1 MKKIFF
7 MGVMGM
13 FLLGSC
19 NNHSGHSHEGHNHD
33 HEGCTHS
40 HEKEAHNHEG
50 HSHEHDHEG
59 CNHSHDGHKHEAGE
73 HKHEG
78 HNHDHEG
85 CNHDHEGHKHEAT
98 EAHAH
103 EGCNHSHGEEAHNHE
118 GHNHKGHNHSHDG
131 HNHAATE
138 AHVHEGHSHDHAHDH
153 GSNPDEII
161 LAPEKAKA
169 AGVMSEIIQPK
180 SFRQVIKASGEVQ
193 AAQGNESVI
202 VANVAGVVSF
212 QRSVTEGMQVG
223 KGATIMSIS
232 ASKLQE
238 GDPAERARIAYEA
251 AKADF
256 ERASRLVKSQIVSQ
270 KEFNAIKEKYE
281 NAKVAY
287 EAIANNQTESGVAVS
302 APMGGYIKNLLVKE
316 GDYVAVG
323 QPLAT
328 VTQNN
333 RLFLRADVSER
344 YYKYLNGITS
354 ANFKTPYD
362 NQVYELE
369 SLNGKLLS
377 YGKSS
382 GSFYVPVTFS
392 FDNKGDII
400 PGSFVEIYLLSKQME
415 NTLVLPVEALTEEQ
429 GLYFIYLQKCEE
441 SYKKQE
447 VKLGASNG
455 KEVQILSGVN
465 PGDKV
470 VVKGAYHVKL
480 ASASNAL
487 PAHSHEH

>member
-19 NNHSGHSHEGHNHD
+19 NSHSGHSHEGHD
-33 HEGCTHS
+33 HEGHNHAT
-40 HEKEAHNHEG
+40 EEQAHNHEG
-50 HSHEHDHEG
+50 HSQE
-59 CNHSHDGHKHEAGE
+59 HSHEAHNHAE
-73 HKHEG
+73 EA
-78 HNHDHEG
+78 HNHD
-85 CNHDHEGHKHEAT
+85 
-98 EAHAH
+98 AHAH
-103 EGCNHSHGEEAHNHE
+103 EGHDHSHG
-118 GHNHKGHNHSHDG
+118 
-131 HNHAATE
+131 
-138 AHVHEGHSHDHAHDH
+138 HDH
-153 GSNPDEII
+153 GVNPDEIM

-169 AGVMSEIIQPK
+169 AGVASEVIQPK
-180 SFRQVIKASGEVQ
+180 TFRQVIKTSGEVQ
-193 AAQGNESVI
+193 AAQGAESVV

-212 QRSVTEGMQVG
+212 QRAVTEGMQVG
-223 KGATIMSIS
+223 KGATIMTIS
-232 ASKLQE
+232 ASKLQD
-238 GDPAERARIAYEA
+238 GDPAERARIAYET
-251 AKADF
+251 AKADYD
-256 ERASRLVKSQIVSQ
+256 RASRLVESQIVSQ
-270 KEFNAIKEKYE
+270 KEFNAIKERYE
-281 NAKVAY
+281 NAKLAY
-287 EAIANNQTESGVAVS
+287 EALGKNQTKKGVSVTS
-302 APMGGYIKNLLVKE
+302 PMGGYIKNLLVKE
-316 GDYVAVG
+316 GDYVSVG

-344 YYKYLNGITS
+344 YYKYLNNITS

-369 SLNGKLLS
+369 ALNGKLLS
-377 YGKSS
+377 YGKSA

-400 PGSFVEIYLLSKQME
+400 PGSFVEIYLLSKQMDDAI
-415 NTLVLPVEALTEEQ
+415 VLPVEALTEEQ
-429 GLYFIYLQKCEE
+429 GLYFIYIQKCEE

-455 KEVQILSGVN
+455 KEVQILSGVQ

>member
-19 NNHSGHSHEGHNHD
+19 SSNSGHSHEGHNHD
-33 HEGCTHS
+33 HEGHNHAT
-40 HEKEAHNHEG
+40 EEQAHNHEG

-59 CNHSHDGHKHEAGE
+59 HNHEAGE
-73 HKHEG
+73 HNHEGHTHEATDAHAG

-85 CNHDHEGHKHEAT
+85 HNHEA
-98 EAHAH
+98 
-103 EGCNHSHGEEAHNHE
+103 GEHNHE
-118 GHNHKGHNHSHDG
+118 GHTHEATDAHAGHNHEATDA
-131 HNHAATE
+131 HA
-138 AHVHEGHSHDHAHDH
+138 GHDHGHDH

-169 AGVMSEIIQPK
+169 AGVASMEIQPK
-180 SFRQVIKASGEVQ
+180 SFRQIIKASGEVQ
-193 AAQGNESVI
+193 AAQGNESTI
-202 VANVAGVVSF
+202 VASVSGVVSF
-212 QRSVTEGMQVG
+212 QRSVTEGIQVG
-223 KGATIMSIS
+223 KGATIMTIS
-232 ASKLQE
+232 ASKLQD

-256 ERASRLVKSQIVSQ
+256 DRASRLVESQIVSQ

-287 EAIANNQTESGVAVS
+287 EAIAKNQTKSGVAVS

-369 SLNGKLLS
+369 ALNGKLLS
-377 YGKSS
+377 YGKSA

-400 PGSFVEIYLLSKQME
+400 PGSFVEIYLLSKDME
-415 NTLVLPVEALTEEQ
+415 NTIALPVEALTEEQ
-429 GLYFIYLQKCEE
+429 GLYFIYIQKCEE

-455 KEVQILSGVN
+455 KEVQILSGVQ

>member
-19 NNHSGHSHEGHNHD
+19 SSHSGHNHEGHDHEGHNHATEEHAHNHEGHSHESHDHEGHNHD
-33 HEGCTHS
+33 HEGD
-40 HEKEAHNHEG
+40 NH
-50 HSHEHDHEG
+50 D
-59 CNHSHDGHKHEAGE
+59 HSHD
-73 HKHEG
+73 
-78 HNHDHEG
+78 
-85 CNHDHEGHKHEAT
+85 
-98 EAHAH
+98 
-103 EGCNHSHGEEAHNHE
+103 SHNHE
-118 GHNHKGHNHSHDG
+118 GHNHEGHNHDAHEG
-131 HNHAATE
+131 HNHAE
-138 AHVHEGHSHDHAHDH
+138 EVHNHDAHAHEGHNHDAHEGHDHGHDH

-161 LAPEKAKA
+161 LAPHKAKA
-169 AGVMSEIIQPK
+169 AGVASMEIQPK

-193 AAQGNESVI
+193 AAQGNESTI

-223 KGATIMSIS
+223 KGATIMTIS
-232 ASKLQE
+232 ASKLQD

-256 ERASRLVKSQIVSQ
+256 DRASRLVESQIVSQ

-281 NAKVAY
+281 NARIAY
-287 EAIANNQTESGVAVS
+287 EALSKNQTKGGVAVS

-316 GDYVAVG
+316 GDYVSVG

-344 YYKYLNGITS
+344 YYKYLNNIIS

-369 SLNGKLLS
+369 ALNGKLLS
-377 YGKSS
+377 YGKSA

-392 FDNKGDII
+392 FDNKGEII
-400 PGSFVEIYLLSKQME
+400 PGSFVEIYLLSKDME
-415 NTLVLPVEALTEEQ
+415 NSIVLPVEALTEEQ
-429 GLYFIYLQKCEE
+429 GLYFIYIQKCEE

-455 KEVQILSGVN
+455 KEVQILSGVQ

>member
-1 MKKIFF
+1 MKKTFF

-19 NNHSGHSHEGHNHD
+19 SSHSGHNHD
-33 HEGCTHS
+33 HEGHNHATEEH
-40 HEKEAHNHEG
+40 AHNHEG
-50 HSHEHDHEG
+50 HSHE
-59 CNHSHDGHKHEAGE
+59 S
-73 HKHEG
+73 
-78 HNHDHEG
+78 
-85 CNHDHEGHKHEAT
+85 HDHEGHD
-98 EAHAH
+98 
-103 EGCNHSHGEEAHNHE
+103 HSHDGHNHE
-118 GHNHKGHNHSHDG
+118 GHNHEGHNHDAHDG
-131 HNHAATE
+131 HNHTEEVHKHE
-138 AHVHEGHSHDHAHDH
+138 AHAHEGHNQDAHEGHDHGHDH

-161 LAPEKAKA
+161 LAPHKAKA
-169 AGVMSEIIQPK
+169 AGVASMEIQPK

-193 AAQGNESVI
+193 AAQGNESTI

-223 KGATIMSIS
+223 KGATIMTIS
-232 ASKLQE
+232 ASKLQD

-256 ERASRLVKSQIVSQ
+256 DRASRLVESQIVSQ

-281 NAKVAY
+281 NARLAY
-287 EAIANNQTESGVAVS
+287 EALSKNQTKSGVAVS

-369 SLNGKLLS
+369 ALNGKLLS
-377 YGKSS
+377 YGKSA

-400 PGSFVEIYLLSKQME
+400 PGSFVEIYLLSKDME
-415 NTLVLPVEALTEEQ
+415 NSIVLPVEALTEEQ
-429 GLYFIYLQKCEE
+429 GLYFIYIQKCEE

>member
-1 MKKIFF
+1 MKNIFF

-19 NNHSGHSHEGHNHD
+19 NNHSGHSHEGHSHD
-33 HEGCTHS
+33 HEGHNHATEEHT
-40 HEKEAHNHEG
+40 HNHEG
-50 HSHEHDHEG
+50 HSHEQDHE
-59 CNHSHDGHKHEAGE
+59 E
-73 HKHEG
+73 
-78 HNHDHEG
+78 
-85 CNHDHEGHKHEAT
+85 
-98 EAHAH
+98 
-103 EGCNHSHGEEAHNHE
+103 HNHE
-118 GHNHKGHNHSHDG
+118 GHNHSHEGHNHEGHEHDHEG
-131 HNHAATE
+131 HNHDA
-138 AHVHEGHSHDHAHDH
+138 HEGHNHEGHNHDAHENHNHAHEAKADAHEGHDHDHGHAH

-169 AGVMSEIIQPK
+169 AGVASMEIQPK
-180 SFRQVIKASGEVQ
+180 AFRQVIKASGEVQ
-193 AAQGNESVI
+193 SAQGNESTI
-202 VANVAGVVSF
+202 VANVSGIVSF

-223 KGATIMSIS
+223 KGTALMSIS
-232 ASKLQE
+232 ASKLQD
-238 GDPAERARIAYEA
+238 GDPAERARIAYES
-251 AKADF
+251 AKADYD
-256 ERASRLVKSQIVSQ
+256 RASRLVESQIVSQ

-281 NAKVAY
+281 NAKLAY
-287 EAIANNQTESGVAVS
+287 EAIAKNQTKKGVSVES
-302 APMGGYIKNLLVKE
+302 PMGGYIKNLLVKE

-369 SLNGKLLS
+369 ALNGKLLS
-377 YGKSS
+377 YGKSA

-392 FDNKGDII
+392 FDNKGDIM
-400 PGSFVEIYLLSKQME
+400 PGSFVEIYLLSKPME
-415 NTLVLPVEALTEEQ
+415 NTIVLPIEALTEEQ
-429 GLYFIYLQKCEE
+429 GLYFIYIQKCAE
-441 SYKKQE
+441 SYRKQE

-455 KEVQILSGVN
+455 KEVQILSGVT

>member
-1 MKKIFF
+1 MKKTFF

-19 NNHSGHSHEGHNHD
+19 SSHSGHNHD
-33 HEGCTHS
+33 HEGHNHATEEH
-40 HEKEAHNHEG
+40 AHNHEG
-50 HSHEHDHEG
+50 HSHEHNHDGHNHEDHE
-59 CNHSHDGHKHEAGE
+59 HSHDGHSHDGHNHEG
-73 HKHEG
+73 HNHEG
-78 HNHDHEG
+78 HNHDH
-85 CNHDHEGHKHEAT
+85 D
-98 EAHAH
+98 HAH
-103 EGCNHSHGEEAHNHE
+103 EGHNHE
-118 GHNHKGHNHSHDG
+118 GHNHEGHDHNHDAHAGHNHE
-131 HNHAATE
+131 NHKHE
-138 AHVHEGHSHDHAHDH
+138 AKADAHAHEGHSHDHGHDH

-161 LAPEKAKA
+161 LAPHKAKA
-169 AGVMSEIIQPK
+169 AGVASMEIQPK

-193 AAQGNESVI
+193 AAQGNESTI

-223 KGATIMSIS
+223 KGATIMTIS
-232 ASKLQE
+232 ASNLQD

-256 ERASRLVKSQIVSQ
+256 DRASRLVESQIVSQ

-281 NAKVAY
+281 NARLAY
-287 EAIANNQTESGVAVS
+287 EALSKNQTKSGVAVS

-369 SLNGKLLS
+369 ALNGKLLS
-377 YGKSS
+377 YGKSA

-400 PGSFVEIYLLSKQME
+400 PGSFVEIYLLSKNME
-415 NTLVLPVEALTEEQ
+415 NSIVLPVEALTEEQ
-429 GLYFIYLQKCEE
+429 GLYFIYIQKCEE

>member
-19 NNHSGHSHEGHNHD
+19 SSHSGHNHEGHDHEGHNHATEE
-33 HEGCTHS
+33 H
-40 HEKEAHNHEG
+40 AHTHEG
-50 HSHEHDHEG
+50 HSHE
-59 CNHSHDGHKHEAGE
+59 SHD
-73 HKHEG
+73 
-78 HNHDHEG
+78 
-85 CNHDHEGHKHEAT
+85 
-98 EAHAH
+98 
-103 EGCNHSHGEEAHNHE
+103 HNHE
-118 GHNHKGHNHSHDG
+118 GHTHDHDGHNHEAHDHSHDG
-131 HNHAATE
+131 HNHDQNGHNSEGHT
-138 AHVHEGHSHDHAHDH
+138 HEGHDHAHEGHNHAEEVHNHDAHTHEGHDH
-153 GSNPDEII
+153 DHAHGVNPDEII
-161 LAPEKAKA
+161 LAPHKAKA
-169 AGVMSEIIQPK
+169 AGVASMEIQPK
-180 SFRQVIKASGEVQ
+180 AFRQVIKASGEVQ
-193 AAQGNESVI
+193 AAQGNESTI
-202 VANVAGVVSF
+202 VANVSGIVSF

-223 KGATIMSIS
+223 KGAAIMTIS
-232 ASKLQE
+232 ASKLQD

-256 ERASRLVKSQIVSQ
+256 DRASRLVASQIVSQ

-281 NAKVAY
+281 NARLAY
-287 EAIANNQTESGVAVS
+287 EALSKNQTKSGVAVS

-369 SLNGKLLS
+369 ALNGKLLS
-377 YGKSS
+377 YGKSA

-400 PGSFVEIYLLSKQME
+400 PGSFVEIYLLSKDME
-415 NTLVLPVEALTEEQ
+415 NSIVLPVEALTEEQ
-429 GLYFIYLQKCEE
+429 GLYFVYLQKCEE

-455 KEVQILSGVN
+455 KEVQILSGVH

>member
-1 MKKIFF
+1 MKKLFF

-19 NNHSGHSHEGHNHD
+19 NNHSGHSHEGHE

-40 HEKEAHNHEG
+40 HEEQAHNHEG

-59 CNHSHDGHKHEAGE
+59 HNHEAGE
-73 HKHEG
+73 
-78 HNHDHEG
+78 
-85 CNHDHEGHKHEAT
+85 
-98 EAHAH
+98 
-103 EGCNHSHGEEAHNHE
+103 HNHE
-118 GHNHKGHNHSHDG
+118 GHNHEATDAHEQDGHSHEG
-131 HNHAATE
+131 HNHAQE
-138 AHVHEGHSHDHAHDH
+138 AKADAHAGHDHGHEH

-169 AGVMSEIIQPK
+169 AGVASMEIQPK
-180 SFRQVIKASGEVQ
+180 AFRQVIKASGEVQ
-193 AAQGNESVI
+193 SAQGNESTI
-202 VANVAGVVSF
+202 VANVSGVVSF

-223 KGATIMSIS
+223 KGTALMSIS
-232 ASKLQE
+232 ASNLQD
-238 GDPAERARIAYEA
+238 GDPAERARIAYES

-256 ERASRLVKSQIVSQ
+256 DRASRLVESQIVSQ

-281 NAKVAY
+281 SAKLAY
-287 EAIANNQTESGVAVS
+287 EALSKNQTKNGVSVTS
-302 APMGGYIKNLLVKE
+302 PMGGYIKNLLVKE

-369 SLNGKLLS
+369 ALNGKLLS
-377 YGKSS
+377 YGKSA

-392 FDNKGDII
+392 FDNKGDIM
-400 PGSFVEIYLLSKQME
+400 PGSFVEIYLLSKPME
-415 NTLVLPVEALTEEQ
+415 NTIALPIEALTEEQ
-429 GLYFIYLQKCEE
+429 GLYFIYIQKCAE
-441 SYKKQE
+441 SYRKQE

-455 KEVQILSGVN
+455 KEVEILSGVN

>member
-1 MKKIFF
+1 MKKLFF

-19 NNHSGHSHEGHNHD
+19 NNHSGHSHEGHD

-40 HEKEAHNHEG
+40 HEEQAHNHEG
-50 HSHEHDHEG
+50 HSHEQD
-59 CNHSHDGHKHEAGE
+59 
-73 HKHEG
+73 HEG
-78 HNHDHEG
+78 HNH
-85 CNHDHEGHKHEAT
+85 EA
-98 EAHAH
+98 
-103 EGCNHSHGEEAHNHE
+103 GEHNHE
-118 GHNHKGHNHSHDG
+118 GHNHEATDAHEQEGHSHEG
-131 HNHAATE
+131 HNHAQE
-138 AHVHEGHSHDHAHDH
+138 AKADAHAGHDHGHEH

-169 AGVMSEIIQPK
+169 AGVASMEIQPK
-180 SFRQVIKASGEVQ
+180 AFRQVIKASGEVQ
-193 AAQGNESVI
+193 SAQGNESTI
-202 VANVAGVVSF
+202 VANVSGVVSF
-212 QRSVTEGMQVG
+212 QRSVTEGIQVG
-223 KGATIMSIS
+223 KGTALMSIS
-232 ASKLQE
+232 ASNLQD
-238 GDPAERARIAYEA
+238 GDPAERARIAYES

-256 ERASRLVKSQIVSQ
+256 DRASRLVESQIVSQ

-281 NAKVAY
+281 STKLAY
-287 EAIANNQTESGVAVS
+287 EALSKNQTKNGVSVTS
-302 APMGGYIKNLLVKE
+302 PMGGYIKNLLVKE

-369 SLNGKLLS
+369 ALNGKLLS
-377 YGKSS
+377 YGKSA

-392 FDNKGDII
+392 FDNKGDIM
-400 PGSFVEIYLLSKQME
+400 PGSFVEIYLLSKPME
-415 NTLVLPVEALTEEQ
+415 NTIALPIEALTEEQ
-429 GLYFIYLQKCEE
+429 GLYFIYIQKCAE
-441 SYKKQE
+441 SYRKQE

-455 KEVQILSGVN
+455 KEVEILSGVN

>member
-19 NNHSGHSHEGHNHD
+19 SSHSGHNHEGHDHEGHNHATEE
-33 HEGCTHS
+33 H
-40 HEKEAHNHEG
+40 AHNHEG
-50 HSHEHDHEG
+50 HSHESHDHEG
-59 CNHSHDGHKHEAGE
+59 HNHGE
-73 HKHEG
+73 EG

-85 CNHDHEGHKHEAT
+85 HDH
-98 EAHAH
+98 
-103 EGCNHSHGEEAHNHE
+103 SHDGHNHE
-118 GHNHKGHNHSHDG
+118 GHNHEGHNHDAHEG
-131 HNHAATE
+131 HNHAE
-138 AHVHEGHSHDHAHDH
+138 EVHNHDAHAHEGHNHDAHEGHDH
-153 GSNPDEII
+153 GHAHGVNPDEII
-161 LAPEKAKA
+161 LAPHKAKA
-169 AGVMSEIIQPK
+169 AGVASMEIQPK

-193 AAQGNESVI
+193 AAQGNESTI
-202 VANVAGVVSF
+202 VANVSGIVSF

-223 KGATIMSIS
+223 KGATIMTIS
-232 ASKLQE
+232 ASNLQD

-256 ERASRLVKSQIVSQ
+256 DRASRLVESQIVSQ
-270 KEFNAIKEKYE
+270 KEFNAIKERYE
-281 NAKVAY
+281 NAKLAY
-287 EAIANNQTESGVAVS
+287 EALNKNQTKKGVSVTS
-302 APMGGYIKNLLVKE
+302 PMGGYVKNLLVKE
-316 GDYVAVG
+316 GDYVSVG

-344 YYKYLNGITS
+344 YYKYLNNITS

-369 SLNGKLLS
+369 ALNGKLLS
-377 YGKSS
+377 YGKSA

-392 FDNKGDII
+392 FDNKGEII
-400 PGSFVEIYLLSKQME
+400 PGSFVEIYLLSKDME
-415 NTLVLPVEALTEEQ
+415 NSIVLPVEALTEEQ
-429 GLYFIYLQKCEE
+429 GLYFIYIQKCEE

-447 VKLGASNG
+447 VKIGASNG
-455 KEVQILSGVN
+455 KEVQILSGVQ

>member
-19 NNHSGHSHEGHNHD
+19 SSHSGHNHEGHDHEGHNHATEE
-33 HEGCTHS
+33 H
-40 HEKEAHNHEG
+40 AHNHEG
-50 HSHEHDHEG
+50 HSHEHDHNHDGHNHNHEG
-59 CNHSHDGHKHEAGE
+59 HDHSHDGHN
-73 HKHEG
+73 HEG

-85 CNHDHEGHKHEAT
+85 HSHEGHNHAEEAHSHD
-98 EAHAH
+98 AHAH
-103 EGCNHSHGEEAHNHE
+103 EGHNH
-118 GHNHKGHNHSHDG
+118 DA
-131 HNHAATE
+131 HA
-138 AHVHEGHSHDHAHDH
+138 HEGHSHDAHDH
-153 GSNPDEII
+153 GHSHDHGVNPDEII
-161 LAPEKAKA
+161 LAPHKAKA
-169 AGVMSEIIQPK
+169 AGVASMEIQPK

-193 AAQGNESVI
+193 AAQGNESTI

-223 KGATIMSIS
+223 KGATIMTIS
-232 ASKLQE
+232 ASKLQD

-256 ERASRLVKSQIVSQ
+256 DRASRLVESQIVSQ

-281 NAKVAY
+281 NARIAY
-287 EAIANNQTESGVAVS
+287 EALSKNQTKGGVAVS

-316 GDYVAVG
+316 GDYVSVG

-344 YYKYLNGITS
+344 YYKYLNNITS

-369 SLNGKLLS
+369 ALNGKLLS
-377 YGKSS
+377 YGKSA

-392 FDNKGDII
+392 FDNKGEII
-400 PGSFVEIYLLSKQME
+400 PGSFVEIYLLSKDME
-415 NTLVLPVEALTEEQ
+415 NSIVLPVEALTEEQ
-429 GLYFIYLQKCEE
+429 GLYFIYIQKCEE

-455 KEVQILSGVN
+455 KEVQILSGVQ

>member
-19 NNHSGHSHEGHNHD
+19 NSHSGHSHEGHDHEGHNHATEEHAHNHEGHSQEHSHEGHSHEGHNHD
-33 HEGCTHS
+33 HEGHDHS
-40 HEKEAHNHEG
+40 HDAHNHEAHNHAE
-50 HSHEHDHEG
+50 
-59 CNHSHDGHKHEAGE
+59 EA
-73 HKHEG
+73 
-78 HNHDHEG
+78 HNHD
-85 CNHDHEGHKHEAT
+85 
-98 EAHAH
+98 AHAH
-103 EGCNHSHGEEAHNHE
+103 EGHDHSHG
-118 GHNHKGHNHSHDG
+118 
-131 HNHAATE
+131 
-138 AHVHEGHSHDHAHDH
+138 HDH
-153 GSNPDEII
+153 GVNPDEIM

-169 AGVMSEIIQPK
+169 AGVASEVIQPK
-180 SFRQVIKASGEVQ
+180 TFRQVIKTSGEVQ
-193 AAQGNESVI
+193 AAQGAESVV

-212 QRSVTEGMQVG
+212 QRAVTEGMQVG
-223 KGATIMSIS
+223 KGATIMTIS
-232 ASKLQE
+232 ASKLQD

-251 AKADF
+251 AKADYD
-256 ERASRLVKSQIVSQ
+256 RASRLVESQIVSQ

-281 NAKVAY
+281 NARLAY
-287 EAIANNQTESGVAVS
+287 EALAKNQTKGGVAVA
-302 APMGGYIKNLLVKE
+302 APIGGYIKNLLVKE

-344 YYKYLNGITS
+344 YYKYLNGISS

-369 SLNGKLLS
+369 ALNGKLLS
-377 YGKSS
+377 VGKAAGS
-382 GSFYVPVTFS
+382 GSYYVPVTFS
-392 FDNKGDII
+392 FDNKGEII
-400 PGSFVEIYLLSKQME
+400 PGSFVEIFLLSQQQE
-415 NTLVLPVEALTEEQ
+415 NALVLPVEALTEEQ
-429 GLYFIYLQKCEE
+429 GLYFVYLQNCEE

-447 VKLGASNG
+447 VKIGASNG
-455 KEVQILSGVN
+455 VEVQILDGIH

-480 ASASNAL
+480 ASAGNAL

>member
-1 MKKIFF
+1 MKKTFF

-19 NNHSGHSHEGHNHD
+19 SSHSGHNHD
-33 HEGCTHS
+33 HEGHNHATEEH
-40 HEKEAHNHEG
+40 AHNHEG

-59 CNHSHDGHKHEAGE
+59 HNHEAGE
-73 HKHEG
+73 
-78 HNHDHEG
+78 
-85 CNHDHEGHKHEAT
+85 
-98 EAHAH
+98 
-103 EGCNHSHGEEAHNHE
+103 HNHE
-118 GHNHKGHNHSHDG
+118 GHNHDAHEGHTHEATDAHAS
-131 HNHAATE
+131 HNHAVTD
-138 AHVHEGHSHDHAHDH
+138 AHAGHDHGHDH

-169 AGVMSEIIQPK
+169 AGVVSMEIQPK

-193 AAQGNESVI
+193 AAQGNESTI
-202 VANVAGVVSF
+202 VANVSGVVSF

-223 KGATIMSIS
+223 KGAAIMTIS
-232 ASKLQE
+232 ASKLQD

-256 ERASRLVKSQIVSQ
+256 DRASRLVASQIVSQ

-281 NAKVAY
+281 NARLAY
-287 EAIANNQTESGVAVS
+287 EALSKNQTKSGVAVS

-369 SLNGKLLS
+369 ALNGKLLS
-377 YGKSS
+377 YGKSA

-400 PGSFVEIYLLSKQME
+400 PGSFVEIYLLSKDME
-415 NTLVLPVEALTEEQ
+415 NSIVLPVEALTEEQ
-429 GLYFIYLQKCEE
+429 GLYFVYLQKCEE

-455 KEVQILSGVN
+455 KEVQILSGVH

>member
-19 NNHSGHSHEGHNHD
+19 SSNSGHSHEGHNHD
-33 HEGCTHS
+33 HEGHNHATEEH
-40 HEKEAHNHEG
+40 AHNHEG
-50 HSHEHDHEG
+50 HE
-59 CNHSHDGHKHEAGE
+59 
-73 HKHEG
+73 
-78 HNHDHEG
+78 
-85 CNHDHEGHKHEAT
+85 
-98 EAHAH
+98 
-103 EGCNHSHGEEAHNHE
+103 
-118 GHNHKGHNHSHDG
+118 HSHDG
-131 HNHAATE
+131 HNHE
-138 AHVHEGHSHDHAHDH
+138 AGEHNHEGHTHEATDAHAGHNHAATDAHAGHDHGHEH

-169 AGVMSEIIQPK
+169 AGVASMEIQPK

-193 AAQGNESVI
+193 AAQGNESTI
-202 VANVAGVVSF
+202 VASVSGVVSF

-223 KGATIMSIS
+223 KGATIMTIS
-232 ASKLQE
+232 ASKLQD

-251 AKADF
+251 AMADF
-256 ERASRLVKSQIVSQ
+256 ARARRLVKSQIVSQ
-270 KEFNAIKEKYE
+270 KEFNAIKEKFE

-287 EAIANNQTESGVAVS
+287 EAIGENQTKNGVAVS

-369 SLNGKLLS
+369 ALNGKLLS
-377 YGKSS
+377 YGKSA

-400 PGSFVEIYLLSKQME
+400 PGSFVEIYLLSKDME
-415 NTLVLPVEALTEEQ
+415 NTIALPVEALTEEQ
-429 GLYFIYLQKCEE
+429 GLYFIYIQKCAE

>member
-19 NNHSGHSHEGHNHD
+19 NNHSGHSHEGHSHD
-33 HEGCTHS
+33 HEGHNHATEEH
-40 HEKEAHNHEG
+40 AHNHEG

-59 CNHSHDGHKHEAGE
+59 HDHEGHNHSHEGHNHEG
-73 HKHEG
+73 HDHEG
-78 HNHDHEG
+78 HNHD
-85 CNHDHEGHKHEAT
+85 
-98 EAHAH
+98 AH
-103 EGCNHSHGEEAHNHE
+103 EGHNHE
-118 GHNHKGHNHSHDG
+118 GHNHDAHEG
-131 HNHAATE
+131 HNHAHE
-138 AHVHEGHSHDHAHDH
+138 AKADVHEGHSHDHGHAL

-169 AGVMSEIIQPK
+169 AGVASMEIQPK
-180 SFRQVIKASGEVQ
+180 AFRQVIKASGEVQ
-193 AAQGNESVI
+193 SAQGNESTI
-202 VANVAGVVSF
+202 VANVSGIVSF

-223 KGATIMSIS
+223 KGTALMSIS
-232 ASKLQE
+232 ASKLQD
-238 GDPAERARIAYEA
+238 GDPAERARIAYES
-251 AKADF
+251 AKADY
-256 ERASRLVKSQIVSQ
+256 ERASRLVESQIVSQ

-281 NAKVAY
+281 NSKLAY
-287 EAIANNQTESGVAVS
+287 EAIAKNQTKKGVSVES
-302 APMGGYIKNLLVKE
+302 PMGGYIKNLLVKE
-316 GDYVAVG
+316 GDYVEVG

-369 SLNGKLLS
+369 ALNGKLLS
-377 YGKSS
+377 YGKSA

-392 FDNKGDII
+392 FDNKGDIM
-400 PGSFVEIYLLSKQME
+400 PGSFVEIYLLSKPME
-415 NTLVLPVEALTEEQ
+415 NTIVLPIEALTEEQ
-429 GLYFIYLQKCEE
+429 GLYFIYIQKCAE
-441 SYKKQE
+441 SYRKQE

-455 KEVQILSGVN
+455 KEVQILSGVT

>member
-19 NNHSGHSHEGHNHD
+19 SSNSGHSHEGHNHD
-33 HEGCTHS
+33 HEGHNHAT
-40 HEKEAHNHEG
+40 EEQAHNHEG

-59 CNHSHDGHKHEAGE
+59 HTHAATDAHA
-73 HKHEG
+73 G

-85 CNHDHEGHKHEAT
+85 HNHEA
-98 EAHAH
+98 
-103 EGCNHSHGEEAHNHE
+103 GEHNHE
-118 GHNHKGHNHSHDG
+118 GHTHEATDAHAG
-131 HNHAATE
+131 HNHAATD
-138 AHVHEGHSHDHAHDH
+138 AHAGHDHGHEH

-169 AGVMSEIIQPK
+169 AGVASMEIQPK

-193 AAQGNESVI
+193 AAQGNESTI
-202 VANVAGVVSF
+202 VANVSGVVSF

-223 KGATIMSIS
+223 KGATIMTIS
-232 ASKLQE
+232 ASKLQD

-256 ERASRLVKSQIVSQ
+256 DRASRLVEIQIVSQ

-287 EAIANNQTESGVAVS
+287 EALSKNQTKNGVAVS

-316 GDYVAVG
+316 GDYVTVG

-362 NQVYELE
+362 NQVYELKA
-369 SLNGKLLS
+369 LNGKLLS
-377 YGKSS
+377 YGKSA

-415 NTLVLPVEALTEEQ
+415 NAMVLPVEALTEEQ

>member
-19 NNHSGHSHEGHNHD
+19 NNHSGHSHEGHSHD
-33 HEGCTHS
+33 HEGHN
-40 HEKEAHNHEG
+40 HAIEEHAHNHEG

-59 CNHSHDGHKHEAGE
+59 HNHEAGE
-73 HKHEG
+73 
-78 HNHDHEG
+78 
-85 CNHDHEGHKHEAT
+85 
-98 EAHAH
+98 
-103 EGCNHSHGEEAHNHE
+103 HNHE
-118 GHNHKGHNHSHDG
+118 GHNHEATDAHDHEGHNHEAETHNHEG
-131 HNHAATE
+131 HNHAQE
-138 AHVHEGHSHDHAHDH
+138 AKADAHAGHDHGHEH

-169 AGVMSEIIQPK
+169 AGVASMEIQPK
-180 SFRQVIKASGEVQ
+180 AFRQVIKASGEVQ
-193 AAQGNESVI
+193 SAQGNESTI
-202 VANVAGVVSF
+202 VANVSGVVSF

-223 KGATIMSIS
+223 KGTALMSIS
-232 ASKLQE
+232 ASNLQD
-238 GDPAERARIAYEA
+238 GDPAERARIAYES

-256 ERASRLVKSQIVSQ
+256 DRASRLVESQIVSQ

-281 NAKVAY
+281 SAKLAY
-287 EAIANNQTESGVAVS
+287 EALSKNQTKNGVSVTS
-302 APMGGYIKNLLVKE
+302 PMGGYIKNLLVKE

-369 SLNGKLLS
+369 ALNGKLLS
-377 YGKSS
+377 YGKSA

-392 FDNKGDII
+392 FDNKGDIM
-400 PGSFVEIYLLSKQME
+400 PGSFVEIYLLSKPME
-415 NTLVLPVEALTEEQ
+415 NTIVLPVEALTEEQ
-429 GLYFIYLQKCEE
+429 GLYFIYIQKCAE
-441 SYKKQE
+441 SYRKQE

-455 KEVQILSGVN
+455 KEVEILSGVN

>member
-1 MKKIFF
+1 MKKTFF

-19 NNHSGHSHEGHNHD
+19 SSQSGKTDDHAGHNH
-33 HEGCTHS
+33 
-40 HEKEAHNHEG
+40 AVHNH
-50 HSHEHDHEG
+50 DA
-59 CNHSHDGHKHEAGE
+59 HDGH
-73 HKHEG
+73 
-78 HNHDHEG
+78 N
-85 CNHDHEGHKHEAT
+85 
-98 EAHAH
+98 
-103 EGCNHSHGEEAHNHE
+103 
-118 GHNHKGHNHSHDG
+118 HDG
-131 HNHAATE
+131 HNHAA
-138 AHVHEGHSHDHAHDH
+138 EGHNHEAEVHNHDAHAGHNHEAEGHNHAAEDHDAHAGHNHAAEAPKAKADAHNH
-153 GSNPDEII
+153 GDNPDEII
-161 LAPEKAKA
+161 LEPHKAQA
-169 AGVMSEIIQPK
+169 AGVASEVIQPK
-180 SFRQVIKASGEVQ
+180 TFHQVITCSGEIQ
-193 AAQGNESVI
+193 AAQGSEMVV
-202 VANVAGVVSF
+202 VANVSGVVSF
-212 QRSVTEGMQVG
+212 QRSVTEGMQVN
-223 KGATIMSIS
+223 KGNDIMSIS
-232 ASKLQE
+232 AAELHE
-238 GDPAERARIAYEA
+238 GDPAQRARITFEA

-256 ERASRLVKSQIVSQ
+256 ERASRLVESQIVSQ

-281 NAKVAY
+281 SARLAY
-287 EAIANNQTESGVAVS
+287 EALAKHQTHSGVAVT
-302 APMGGYIKNLLVKE
+302 APMAGYIKNLLVKE

-344 YYKYLNGITS
+344 YYSYLKGISS

-362 NQVYELE
+362 NKVYELGE
-369 SLNGKLLS
+369 LNGKVLS
-377 YGKSS
+377 YGKSAGN

-400 PGSFVEIYLLSKQME
+400 PGSFVEVYLLSKAME
-415 NTLVLPVEALTEEQ
+415 NVISIPVEALTEEQ
-429 GLYFIYLQKCEE
+429 GLYFIYIQKCKE

-447 VKLGASNG
+447 VKLGANNG

-465 PGDKV
+465 PGDRV

>member
-19 NNHSGHSHEGHNHD
+19 SSNSGHSHEGHNHD
-33 HEGCTHS
+33 HEGHNHATEEH
-40 HEKEAHNHEG
+40 AHNHEG
-50 HSHEHDHEG
+50 HSHEH
-59 CNHSHDGHKHEAGE
+59 
-73 HKHEG
+73 EG
-78 HNHDHEG
+78 HNHEAHE
-85 CNHDHEGHKHEAT
+85 HEGHTHEHAAEAHNHEAH
-98 EAHAH
+98 EHNHAA
-103 EGCNHSHGEEAHNHE
+103 EAHNHE
-118 GHNHKGHNHSHDG
+118 GHNHDAHAGHNHEAEA
-131 HNHAATE
+131 HNHDA
-138 AHVHEGHSHDHAHDH
+138 HEGHDHGHAH
-153 GSNPDEII
+153 GVNPDEIM
-161 LAPEKAKA
+161 LAPAKAKA
-169 AGVMSEIIQPK
+169 AGVASMEIQPK
-180 SFRQVIKASGEVQ
+180 AFRQVIKASGEVQ
-193 AAQGNESVI
+193 AAQGNESTI
-202 VANVAGVVSF
+202 VANVSGIVSF

-223 KGATIMSIS
+223 KGATLMTIS
-232 ASKLQE
+232 ASNLQD
-238 GDPAERARIAYEA
+238 GDPAERARIAYES

-256 ERASRLVKSQIVSQ
+256 DRASRLVESQIVSQ
-270 KEFNAIKEKYE
+270 KEFNAIKERYE
-281 NAKVAY
+281 NAKLAY
-287 EAIANNQTESGVAVS
+287 EALSKNQTKKGVSVES
-302 APMGGYIKNLLVKE
+302 PMGGYVKNLLVKE
-316 GDYVAVG
+316 GDYVSVG

-344 YYKYLNGITS
+344 YYKYLNNISS

-369 SLNGKLLS
+369 ALNGKLLS
-377 YGKSS
+377 YGKSA

-400 PGSFVEIYLLSKQME
+400 PGSFVEIYLLSKQMDDAI
-415 NTLVLPVEALTEEQ
+415 VLPIEALTEEQ
-429 GLYFIYLQKCEE
+429 GLYFIYIQKCEE
-441 SYKKQE
+441 SYRKQE

-455 KEVQILSGVN
+455 KEVQILSGVQ

>member
-19 NNHSGHSHEGHNHD
+19 NSHSGHSHEGHD
-33 HEGCTHS
+33 HEGHNHAT
-40 HEKEAHNHEG
+40 EEQAHNHEG
-50 HSHEHDHEG
+50 HSQEHSHEG
-59 CNHSHDGHKHEAGE
+59 HSHEE
-73 HKHEG
+73 

-85 CNHDHEGHKHEAT
+85 HDHSHDAHNHEAHNHAEEAHNHD
-98 EAHAH
+98 AHAH
-103 EGCNHSHGEEAHNHE
+103 EGHDHSHG
-118 GHNHKGHNHSHDG
+118 
-131 HNHAATE
+131 
-138 AHVHEGHSHDHAHDH
+138 HDH
-153 GSNPDEII
+153 GVNPDEIM

-169 AGVMSEIIQPK
+169 AGVASEVIQPK
-180 SFRQVIKASGEVQ
+180 TFRQVIKTSGEVQ
-193 AAQGNESVI
+193 AAQGAESVV

-212 QRSVTEGMQVG
+212 QRAVTEGMQVG
-223 KGATIMSIS
+223 KGATIMTIS
-232 ASKLQE
+232 ASKLQD
-238 GDPAERARIAYEA
+238 GDPAERARIAYES
-251 AKADF
+251 AKADYD
-256 ERASRLVKSQIVSQ
+256 RASRLVESQIVSQ

-281 NAKVAY
+281 NAKLAYDAVAK
-287 EAIANNQTESGVAVS
+287 NQTKGGVAVA
-302 APMGGYIKNLLVKE
+302 APIGGYIKNLLVKE

-328 VTQNN
+328 VAQNN

-344 YYKYLNGITS
+344 YYKYLNGISS

-369 SLNGKLLS
+369 ALNGKLLS
-377 YGKSS
+377 VGKAAGS
-382 GSFYVPVTFS
+382 GSYYVPVTFS
-392 FDNKGDII
+392 FDNKVDII
-400 PGSFVEIYLLSKQME
+400 PGSFVEIFLLSQQQE
-415 NTLVLPVEALTEEQ
+415 NALVLPVEALTEEQ
-429 GLYFIYLQKCEE
+429 GLYFVYLQNCEE

-447 VKLGASNG
+447 VKIGASNG
-455 KEVQILSGVN
+455 VEVQILDGIH

-480 ASASNAL
+480 ASAGNAL

>member
-19 NNHSGHSHEGHNHD
+19 NSHSGHSHEGHDHEGHNHATEEHAHNHEGHSQEHSHEGHSHEGHNHD
-33 HEGCTHS
+33 HEGHDHS
-40 HEKEAHNHEG
+40 HDAHNHEAHNHTE
-50 HSHEHDHEG
+50 
-59 CNHSHDGHKHEAGE
+59 EA
-73 HKHEG
+73 
-78 HNHDHEG
+78 HNHD
-85 CNHDHEGHKHEAT
+85 
-98 EAHAH
+98 AHAH
-103 EGCNHSHGEEAHNHE
+103 EGHDHSHG
-118 GHNHKGHNHSHDG
+118 
-131 HNHAATE
+131 
-138 AHVHEGHSHDHAHDH
+138 HDH
-153 GSNPDEII
+153 GVNPDEIM

-169 AGVMSEIIQPK
+169 AGVASEVIQPK
-180 SFRQVIKASGEVQ
+180 TFRQVIKTSGEVQ
-193 AAQGNESVI
+193 AAQGAESVV

-212 QRSVTEGMQVG
+212 QRAVTEGMQVG
-223 KGATIMSIS
+223 KGATIMTIS
-232 ASKLQE
+232 ASKLQD
-238 GDPAERARIAYEA
+238 GDPAERARIAYET
-251 AKADF
+251 AKADYD
-256 ERASRLVKSQIVSQ
+256 RASRLVESQIVSQ

-281 NAKVAY
+281 NARLAY
-287 EAIANNQTESGVAVS
+287 EALAKNQTKGGVAVA
-302 APMGGYIKNLLVKE
+302 APIGGYIKNLLVKE

-344 YYKYLNGITS
+344 YYKYLNGISS

-369 SLNGKLLS
+369 ALNGKLLS
-377 YGKSS
+377 VGKAAGS
-382 GSFYVPVTFS
+382 GSYYVPVTFS

-400 PGSFVEIYLLSKQME
+400 PGSFVEIFLLSQQQE
-415 NTLVLPVEALTEEQ
+415 NALVLPVEALTEEQ
-429 GLYFIYLQKCEE
+429 GLYFVYLQNCEE

-447 VKLGASNG
+447 VKIGASNG
-455 KEVQILSGVN
+455 VEVQILDGIH

-480 ASASNAL
+480 ASAGNAL

>member
-19 NNHSGHSHEGHNHD
+19 NSHSGHSHEGHD
-33 HEGCTHS
+33 HEGHNHAT
-40 HEKEAHNHEG
+40 EEQAHNHEG
-50 HSHEHDHEG
+50 HSQEH
-59 CNHSHDGHKHEAGE
+59 S
-73 HKHEG
+73 HEG
-78 HNHDHEG
+78 HSHEEQ
-85 CNHDHEGHKHEAT
+85 NHDHEGHDHSHDAHNHEAHNHA
-98 EAHAH
+98 EEAHNHDAHAH
-103 EGCNHSHGEEAHNHE
+103 EGHDHSHG
-118 GHNHKGHNHSHDG
+118 
-131 HNHAATE
+131 
-138 AHVHEGHSHDHAHDH
+138 HDH
-153 GSNPDEII
+153 GVNPDEIM

-169 AGVMSEIIQPK
+169 AGVASEVIQPK
-180 SFRQVIKASGEVQ
+180 TFRQVIKTSGEVQ
-193 AAQGNESVI
+193 AAQGAESVV

-212 QRSVTEGMQVG
+212 QRAVTEGMQVG
-223 KGATIMSIS
+223 KGATIMTIS
-232 ASKLQE
+232 ASKLQD

-251 AKADF
+251 AKADYD
-256 ERASRLVKSQIVSQ
+256 RASRLVESQIVSQ
-270 KEFNAIKEKYE
+270 KEFNAIKEKFE
-281 NAKVAY
+281 NARLAY
-287 EAIANNQTESGVAVS
+287 EALAKNQTKGGVAVA
-302 APMGGYIKNLLVKE
+302 APIGGYIKNLLVKE

-344 YYKYLNGITS
+344 YYKYLNGISS

-369 SLNGKLLS
+369 ALNGKLLS
-377 YGKSS
+377 VGKAAGS
-382 GSFYVPVTFS
+382 GSYYVPVTFS

-400 PGSFVEIYLLSKQME
+400 PGSFVEIFLLSQQQE
-415 NTLVLPVEALTEEQ
+415 NALVLPVEALTEEQ
-429 GLYFIYLQKCEE
+429 GLYFVYLQNCEE

-447 VKLGASNG
+447 VKIGASNG
-455 KEVQILSGVN
+455 VEVQILDGIH

-480 ASASNAL
+480 ASAGNAL

>member
-19 NNHSGHSHEGHNHD
+19 NSHSGHSHEGHDHEGHNHATEEHAHNHEGHSQEHSHEGHSHEGHNHD
-33 HEGCTHS
+33 HEGHDHS
-40 HEKEAHNHEG
+40 HDAHNHEAHNHAE
-50 HSHEHDHEG
+50 
-59 CNHSHDGHKHEAGE
+59 EA
-73 HKHEG
+73 
-78 HNHDHEG
+78 HNHD
-85 CNHDHEGHKHEAT
+85 
-98 EAHAH
+98 AHAH
-103 EGCNHSHGEEAHNHE
+103 EGHDHSHG
-118 GHNHKGHNHSHDG
+118 
-131 HNHAATE
+131 
-138 AHVHEGHSHDHAHDH
+138 HDH
-153 GSNPDEII
+153 GVNPDEIM

-169 AGVMSEIIQPK
+169 AGVASEVIQPK
-180 SFRQVIKASGEVQ
+180 TFRQVIKTSGEVQ
-193 AAQGNESVI
+193 AAQGAESVV

-212 QRSVTEGMQVG
+212 QRAVTEGMQVG
-223 KGATIMSIS
+223 KGATIMTIS
-232 ASKLQE
+232 ASKLQD
-238 GDPAERARIAYEA
+238 GDPAQRARIAYEA
-251 AKADF
+251 AKADYD
-256 ERASRLVKSQIVSQ
+256 RASRLVESQIVSQ

-281 NAKVAY
+281 NARLAY
-287 EAIANNQTESGVAVS
+287 EALAKNQTKGGVAVA
-302 APMGGYIKNLLVKE
+302 APIGGYIKNLLVKE

-344 YYKYLNGITS
+344 YYKYLNGISS

-369 SLNGKLLS
+369 ALNGKLLS
-377 YGKSS
+377 VGKAAGS
-382 GSFYVPVTFS
+382 GSYYVPVTFS

-400 PGSFVEIYLLSKQME
+400 PGSYVEIFLLSQQQE
-415 NTLVLPVEALTEEQ
+415 NALVLPVEALTEEQ
-429 GLYFIYLQKCEE
+429 GLYFVYLQNCEE

-447 VKLGASNG
+447 VKIGASNG
-455 KEVQILSGVN
+455 VEVQILDGIH

-480 ASASNAL
+480 ASAGNAL

>member
-19 NNHSGHSHEGHNHD
+19 SSNSGHSHEGHNHD
-33 HEGCTHS
+33 HEGHNHTTEEH
-40 HEKEAHNHEG
+40 AHNHEG

-59 CNHSHDGHKHEAGE
+59 HNHDHEGHNHDHAGHNHEAGE
-73 HKHEG
+73 HNHEGHNHEG

-85 CNHDHEGHKHEAT
+85 HNHTHEAKAT
-98 EAHAH
+98 KADAHAH
-103 EGCNHSHGEEAHNHE
+103 A
-118 GHNHKGHNHSHDG
+118 
-131 HNHAATE
+131 
-138 AHVHEGHSHDHAHDH
+138 GHSHDHGHDH

-169 AGVMSEIIQPK
+169 AGVASMEIHPK

-193 AAQGNESVI
+193 AAQGNESTI

-223 KGATIMSIS
+223 KGATIMTIS
-232 ASKLQE
+232 ASKLQD

-256 ERASRLVKSQIVSQ
+256 DRASRLVESQIVSQ

-287 EAIANNQTESGVAVS
+287 EAIAKNQTKSGVAVS

-369 SLNGKLLS
+369 ALNGKLLS
-377 YGKSS
+377 YGKSA

-400 PGSFVEIYLLSKQME
+400 PGSFVEIYLLSKDME
-415 NTLVLPVEALTEEQ
+415 NTIVLPVEALTEEQ
-429 GLYFIYLQKCEE
+429 GLYFIYIQKCAE

>member
-19 NNHSGHSHEGHNHD
+19 SSHSGHNHEGHDHEGHNHATEEHAHNHEGHSHESHDHEGHNHD
-33 HEGCTHS
+33 HEGD
-40 HEKEAHNHEG
+40 NH
-50 HSHEHDHEG
+50 D
-59 CNHSHDGHKHEAGE
+59 HSHD
-73 HKHEG
+73 
-78 HNHDHEG
+78 
-85 CNHDHEGHKHEAT
+85 
-98 EAHAH
+98 
-103 EGCNHSHGEEAHNHE
+103 SHNHE
-118 GHNHKGHNHSHDG
+118 GHNHEGHNHDAHEG
-131 HNHAATE
+131 HNHAE
-138 AHVHEGHSHDHAHDH
+138 EVHNHDAHAHEGHNHDAHEGHDHGHDH

-161 LAPEKAKA
+161 LAPHKAKA
-169 AGVMSEIIQPK
+169 AGVASMEIQPK

-193 AAQGNESVI
+193 AAQGNESTI

-223 KGATIMSIS
+223 KGATIMTIS
-232 ASKLQE
+232 ASKLQD

-256 ERASRLVKSQIVSQ
+256 DRASRLVESQIVSQ

-281 NAKVAY
+281 NARIAY
-287 EAIANNQTESGVAVS
+287 EALSKNQTKGGVAVS

-316 GDYVAVG
+316 GDYVSVG

-344 YYKYLNGITS
+344 YYKYLNNITS

-369 SLNGKLLS
+369 ALNGKLLS
-377 YGKSS
+377 YGKSA

-392 FDNKGDII
+392 FDNKGEII
-400 PGSFVEIYLLSKQME
+400 PGSFVEIYLLSKDME
-415 NTLVLPVEALTEEQ
+415 NSIVLPVEALTEEQ
-429 GLYFIYLQKCEE
+429 GLYFIYIQKCEE

-455 KEVQILSGVN
+455 KEVQILSGVQ

>member
-19 NNHSGHSHEGHNHD
+19 NSHSGHSHEGHDHEGHNHATEEHAHNHEGHSQEHSHEGHSHEGHNHD
-33 HEGCTHS
+33 HEGHDHS
-40 HEKEAHNHEG
+40 HDAHNHEAHNHAE
-50 HSHEHDHEG
+50 
-59 CNHSHDGHKHEAGE
+59 EA
-73 HKHEG
+73 
-78 HNHDHEG
+78 HNHD
-85 CNHDHEGHKHEAT
+85 
-98 EAHAH
+98 AHAH
-103 EGCNHSHGEEAHNHE
+103 EGHDHSHG
-118 GHNHKGHNHSHDG
+118 
-131 HNHAATE
+131 
-138 AHVHEGHSHDHAHDH
+138 HDH
-153 GSNPDEII
+153 GVNPDEIM

-169 AGVMSEIIQPK
+169 AGVASEVIQPK
-180 SFRQVIKASGEVQ
+180 TFRQVIKTSGEVQ
-193 AAQGNESVI
+193 AAQGAESVV

-212 QRSVTEGMQVG
+212 QRAVTEGMQVG
-223 KGATIMSIS
+223 KGATIMTIS
-232 ASKLQE
+232 ASKLQD
-238 GDPAERARIAYEA
+238 GDPAERARIAYES
-251 AKADF
+251 AKADYD
-256 ERASRLVKSQIVSQ
+256 RASRLVESQIVSQ

-281 NAKVAY
+281 NARLAY
-287 EAIANNQTESGVAVS
+287 EALAKNQTKGGVAVA
-302 APMGGYIKNLLVKE
+302 APIGGYIKNLLVKE

-344 YYKYLNGITS
+344 YYKYLNGISS

-369 SLNGKLLS
+369 ALNGKLLS
-377 YGKSS
+377 VGKAAGS
-382 GSFYVPVTFS
+382 GSYYVPVTFS

-400 PGSFVEIYLLSKQME
+400 PGSFVEIFLLSQQQE
-415 NTLVLPVEALTEEQ
+415 NALVLPVEALTEEQ
-429 GLYFIYLQKCEE
+429 GLYFVYLQNCEE

-447 VKLGASNG
+447 VKIGASNG
-455 KEVQILSGVN
+455 VEVQILDGIH

-480 ASASNAL
+480 ASAGNAL

>member
-1 MKKIFF
+1 
-7 MGVMGM
+7 M

-19 NNHSGHSHEGHNHD
+19 SSNSGHSHEGHSHD
-33 HEGCTHS
+33 HEGHNHATEEH
-40 HEKEAHNHEG
+40 AHNHEG
-50 HSHEHDHEG
+50 HSHEH
-59 CNHSHDGHKHEAGE
+59 
-73 HKHEG
+73 EG
-78 HNHDHEG
+78 HNHEAHE
-85 CNHDHEGHKHEAT
+85 HEGHTHEHAAEAHNH

-103 EGCNHSHGEEAHNHE
+103 NHAAEAHNHE
-118 GHNHKGHNHSHDG
+118 GHNHDAHAGHNHEAEAHNHDAHEG
-131 HNHAATE
+131 HNHD
-138 AHVHEGHSHDHAHDH
+138 HGHAH
-153 GSNPDEII
+153 GVNPDEIM
-161 LAPEKAKA
+161 LAPHKAKA
-169 AGVMSEIIQPK
+169 AGVVSEVIQPK
-180 SFRQVIKASGEVQ
+180 PFRQIIKASGEVQ
-193 AAQGNESVI
+193 AAQGNESTI
-202 VANVAGVVSF
+202 VANVSGIVSF

-223 KGATIMSIS
+223 KGATLMTIS
-232 ASKLQE
+232 SNKLQD
-238 GDPAERARIAYEA
+238 GDPAERARIAYES

-256 ERASRLVKSQIVSQ
+256 DRASRLVESQIVSQ

-281 NAKVAY
+281 IAKNAY
-287 EAIANNQTESGVAVS
+287 EGISMNSTFVGYLITS
-302 APMGGYIKNLLVKE
+302 PMGGYIKNLLVKE
-316 GDYVAVG
+316 GDYVSVG

-369 SLNGKLLS
+369 ALNGKLLS
-377 YGKSS
+377 YGKSAGA

-400 PGSFVEIYLLSKQME
+400 PGSFVEIFLLSKQMDDAI
-415 NTLVLPVEALTEEQ
+415 VLPIEALTEEQ
-429 GLYFIYLQKCEE
+429 GLYFIYIQKCEE
-441 SYKKQE
+441 SYRKQE

-455 KEVQILSGVN
+455 KEVQILSGVH

>member
-19 NNHSGHSHEGHNHD
+19 SSNSGHSHEGHHHD
-33 HEGCTHS
+33 HEGHNHATEEHAHS
-40 HEKEAHNHEG
+40 HEEHSHEHEGHNHEG
-50 HSHEHDHEG
+50 HNHEAHEH
-59 CNHSHDGHKHEAGE
+59 NHVA
-73 HKHEG
+73 
-78 HNHDHEG
+78 
-85 CNHDHEGHKHEAT
+85 
-98 EAHAH
+98 
-103 EGCNHSHGEEAHNHE
+103 EAHNHE
-118 GHNHKGHNHSHDG
+118 GHNH
-131 HNHAATE
+131 ATE
-138 AHVHEGHSHDHAHDH
+138 AHNHDAHAGHNHEAEAHNHDAHEGHNHDH
-153 GSNPDEII
+153 GHAHGVNPDEIM
-161 LAPEKAKA
+161 LAPAKAKA
-169 AGVMSEIIQPK
+169 AGVVSEVIQPK
-180 SFRQVIKASGEVQ
+180 PFRQIIKASGEVQ
-193 AAQGNESVI
+193 AAQGNESIV
-202 VANVAGVVSF
+202 VANVSGIVSF

-223 KGATIMSIS
+223 KGASLMSIS
-232 ASKLQE
+232 ASKLQD

-256 ERASRLVKSQIVSQ
+256 ERASRLVESQIVSQ
-270 KEFNAIKEKYE
+270 KEFVAIKEKYE
-281 NAKVAY
+281 NAKLAY
-287 EAIANNQTESGVAVS
+287 EALAKNQTKNGVSVTS
-302 APMGGYIKNLLVKE
+302 PMGGYIKNLLVKE
-316 GDYVAVG
+316 GDYVSVG

-369 SLNGKLLS
+369 ALNGKLLS
-377 YGKSS
+377 YGKSAGA

-400 PGSFVEIYLLSKQME
+400 PGSFVEIFLLSKQME
-415 NTLVLPVEALTEEQ
+415 DAIVLPVEALTEEQ
-429 GLYFIYLQKCEE
+429 GLYFIYIQNCEE

-455 KEVQILSGVN
+455 KEVQILSGVH